1 MILGKLLITT
11 WVLFYLILVM
21 GLHCDFDK
29 GKDEFLFMSSLVFA
43 SALITVLWGQQISK
57 LLGG

>member
-1 MILGKLLITT
+1 MILGKILITI
-11 WVLFYLILVM
+11 WVLLYLILVM

-29 GKDEFLFMSSLVFA
+29 GKDEFLFMSSMIFAATLVMF
-43 SALITVLWGQQISK
+43 LWGKDISR

>member
-1 MILGKLLITT
+1 MILGKILITV
-11 WVLFYLILVM
+11 WVSFYLILVM

-29 GKDEFLFMSSLVFA
+29 GKDEFLFLSSMIFA
-43 SALITVLWGQQISK
+43 ATFVVLLWGKDISR

>member
-1 MILGKLLITT
+1 MILGKLLITI

-29 GKDEFLFMSSLVFA
+29 GKDEFLFMSSMIFGA
-43 SALITVLWGQQISK
+43 AFITLIWGQEISK